1 MPVVIALIIVIFFV
15 FVSWTWHN
23 LGDIDRTR
31 KILIITISL
40 IVLFIITFIMF
51 NISKQDI
58 SYNSEAEMNDVRN
71 VLVILFTFINGLILM
86 PIVAKTISKVRENE
100 ITTEQAKKRFIVI
113 LIVFVII
120 LIFECGYMKN
130 IQQQILNIYLNALN
144 AK

>member
-130 IQQQILNIYLNALN
+130 IQQQILNIYLNAIN